1 MGVVWISLL
10 SMGTGR
16 DLVMADFQCSG
27 HRRVLHFCYIG
38 FIKISLSICFMLF
51 LEISIV
57 LFSLVCIH
65 YTLVVIQEKKMPYW
79 ESGGF
84 GFTLSFVNT
93 SVCEL
98 KLIS

>member
-10 SMGTGR
+10 SVGTGQ

-38 FIKISLSICFMLF
+38 FIKISLSICFTLF
-51 LEISIV
+51 LEISVV

-65 YTLVVIQEKKMPYW
+65 YTLVVIQEKKNAILGIRRFWVY
-79 ESGGF
+79 SQLCQYLG
-84 GFTLSFVNT
+84 V
-93 SVCEL
+93 
-98 KLIS
+98 